1 LKIHYQITKS
11 SNYQISIM
19 SRIGK
24 KPVEIPSGV
33 TVTVGT
39 GNIVSV
45 KGPKGELKETI
56 DRDIK
61 VEVKDGKVEI
71 ERPTDQIRHRAMH
84 GLYRS
89 LISNMVKGVT
99 EGYKKQLELVGVG
112 FKASNQGNLLD
123 LSLGYSHN
131 IIFEIPKEL
140 KVATSQEKGQN
151 PMINFE
157 SIDKQLIGQVCAKIR
172 SLRKPEPYKGKG
184 VKFAGE
190 VLRRKAGK
198 AAGK

>member
-1 LKIHYQITKS
+1 
-11 SNYQISIM
+11 M

-24 KPVEIPSGV
+24 KSIPVPSGTTISV
-33 TVTVGT
+33 DGQNVIT
-39 GNIVSV
+39 V
-45 KGPKGELKETI
+45 KGPKGELKQAI

-61 VEVKDGKVEI
+61 VEIKDGEVFFS
-71 ERPTDQIRHRAMH
+71 RPTDQIRHRAMH

-89 LISNMVKGVT
+89 LVSNMVKGVND
-99 EGYKKQLELVGVG
+99 GFSKKLELVGVG
-112 FKASNQGNLLD
+112 FKAANQGNVLD

-131 IIFEIPKEL
+131 IIFEVPKEL
-140 KVATSQEKGQN
+140 KVTTSQEKGEN
-151 PMINFE
+151 PKILLE
-157 SIDKQLIGQVCAKIR
+157 SIDKQLLGAVCAKLR

-184 VKFAGE
+184 VKFEGE

>member
-1 LKIHYQITKS
+1 
-11 SNYQISIM
+11 M

-24 KPVEIPSGV
+24 QPIVIPAGV
-33 TVTVGT
+33 TATVSKD
-39 GNIVSV
+39 NVISV
-45 KGPKGELKETI
+45 KGPKGELKQLV
-56 DRDIK
+56 DRDMII
-61 VEVKDGKVEI
+61 EVKDNVI
-71 ERPTDQIRHRAMH
+71 NVSRPTDQIRHRAMH

-89 LISNMVKGVT
+89 LVSNLVKGVT
-99 EGYKKQLELVGVG
+99 EGYKKNMELVGVG
-112 FKASNQGNLLD
+112 FKAANIGNVLD

-131 IIFEIPKEL
+131 IVFEIPKEL
-140 KVATSQEKGQN
+140 SVTTTTEKGKN
-151 PMINFE
+151 PTITIE
-157 SIDKQLIGQVCAKIR
+157 GTDKQLVGQVCAKLR

>member
-1 LKIHYQITKS
+1 
-11 SNYQISIM
+11 M

-24 KPVEIPSGV
+24 KPVTIPKGV
-33 TVTVGT
+33 TVAL
-39 GNIVSV
+39 GNGNVVTV
-45 KGPKGELKETI
+45 KGPKGELKQTVDSDITI
-56 DRDIK
+56 T
-61 VEVKDGKVEI
+61 VKEDTVEI
-71 ERPTDQIRHRAMH
+71 SRPTDQIRHRAMH

-89 LISNMVKGVT
+89 LINNMVTGVT
-99 EGYKKQLELVGVG
+99 TGYQKKLELVGVG

-131 IIFEIPKEL
+131 IIFEVPKEL
-140 KVATSQEKGQN
+140 KVVTSQEKGQN
-151 PMINFE
+151 PMISFE

-184 VKFAGE
+184 VKFEGE

>member
-1 LKIHYQITKS
+1 
-11 SNYQISIM
+11 M

-24 KPVEIPSGV
+24 KPIEAVNNVSVSVNADNVV
-33 TVTVGT
+33 T
-39 GNIVSV
+39 V
-45 KGPKGELKETI
+45 KGPKGELKQTI
-56 DRDIK
+56 DRDIT
-61 VEVKDGKVEI
+61 VEIKDGILTVG
-71 ERPTDQIRHRAMH
+71 RPTDQIRHRAMH

-99 EGYKKQLELVGVG
+99 EGYSKKLELVGVG
-112 FKASNQGNLLD
+112 YKAANQGNLLD
-123 LSLGYSHN
+123 LALGFSHN

-140 KVATSQEKGQN
+140 KITTSQEKGQN
-151 PMINFE
+151 PMILLE
-157 SIDKQLIGQVCAKIR
+157 SIDKQLLGQVCAKIR

-198 AAGK
+198 SAGK

>member
-1 LKIHYQITKS
+1 
-11 SNYQISIM
+11 M

-24 KPVEIPSGV
+24 QPVALPAGV
-33 TVTVGT
+33 TVTVNGDNVVT
-39 GNIVSV
+39 V

-61 VEVKDGKVEI
+61 VEVKDGQVLFT
-71 ERPTDQIRHRAMH
+71 RPTDQIRHRAMH
-84 GLYRS
+84 GLYRA
-89 LISNMVKGVT
+89 LINNLVKGVT
-99 EGYKKQLELVGVG
+99 EGYKKELELVGVG
-112 FKASNQGNLLD
+112 FKAANTGNLLD

-131 IIFEIPKEL
+131 IVFEVPKEL
-140 KVATSQEKGQN
+140 KVATATEKGQN
-151 PMINFE
+151 PKIMLE
-157 SIDKQLIGQVCAKIR
+157 GIDKQLIGQVAAKLR

-184 VKFAGE
+184 VKYAGE